1 MNILRISTPFSEETP
16 YEECME
22 FLKKEPPTAQQNVRL
37 LGDGGEDKMMKRPYS
52 AGLSENMLTQA

>member
-1 MNILRISTPFSEETP
+1 
-16 YEECME
+16 ME
-22 FLKKEPPTAQQNVRL
+22 FLKKEPPTAQQNFRL

>member
-1 MNILRISTPFSEETP
+1 
-16 YEECME
+16 ME

-37 LGDGGEDKMMKRPYS
+37 LGDGVEDKMMKRPYS

>member
-1 MNILRISTPFSEETP
+1 
-16 YEECME
+16 ME

-37 LGDGGEDKMMKRPYS
+37 LGDCSEDKMIKRACR